1 MCCEGISSP
10 TLKNEWRNIPFQWSR
25 IYSKARNRSIR
36 KQNIDKWFALACK
49 IRWKTITL
57 YHKKEICTKFS
68 LFQKKKTK
76 KFFSLNNKLRVSLFV
91 NTWGQV
97 KERKKR
103 KKFFFIRSSLAG
115 INFFYL
121 QPDQTKTKKIVIKWG
136 LCNWVRMCAEARCTF
151 IFNIEILYVLIVRRV
166 L

>member
-1 MCCEGISSP
+1 MG
-10 TLKNEWRNIPFQWSR
+10 FQWSR

-103 KKFFFIRSSLAG
+103 KKFFLFDRVWQELISFISNLTR
-115 INFFYL
+115 
-121 QPDQTKTKKIVIKWG
+121 QKQKKLLLNEGCVTGSECVQRQDVHSFLILKYY
-136 LCNWVRMCAEARCTF
+136 MC
-151 IFNIEILYVLIVRRV
+151 
-166 L
+166 